1 MLNLP
6 FIILSSS
13 AIGEDVLK
21 NNTLNYEFSDSAVRE
36 ANPPVNSG
44 DLSSVDGPG
53 GWRQAPLYCA
63 SRVEGSLSWQ
73 LNTGGGGTG
82 VLLLPRS
89 PEGRGEGMVER
100 KN

>member
-53 GWRQAPLYCA
+53 GWRRAPLYCA
-63 SRVEGSLSWQ
+63 SRVEGPLSWQ

-82 VLLLPRS
+82 V
-89 PEGRGEGMVER
+89 
-100 KN
+100 